1 MIPALLDASIGLV
14 TCPYRGV
21 PAGDFWSTLEALGM
35 SVEMPS
41 GVMVADML
49 EGIRFALGPAVAL
62 RRDGLDKIGP
72 WLSTTGGAP

>member
-1 MIPALLDASIGLV
+1 LRVSPDFLRDVIPAVLDKDNLDKDDEDKKIGLV

-41 GVMVADML
+41 
-49 EGIRFALGPAVAL
+49 E
-62 RRDGLDKIGP
+62 
-72 WLSTTGGAP
+72 